1 VTYLVQ
7 ATKRLLSLAW
17 LWMCTQPNND
27 TMHTER
33 LARLAEGSLVR
44 KTEKEPNAPLPTCS
58 SNLPILLALLPFG
71 RKRISTTPMCTA
83 LRSSCTL
90 WCSCTCTL
98 LSFRA
103 VVVVHPCV
111 RHLLDQQKMCRMHA
125 CMHISCMEDD

>member
-44 KTEKEPNAPLPTCS
+44 KTEKETKRTLTNVQQQPTYIACFAAFRQKT
-58 SNLPILLALLPFG
+58 NLNYTHVYGA
-71 RKRISTTPMCTA
+71 
-83 LRSSCTL
+83 
-90 WCSCTCTL
+90 
-98 LSFRA
+98 
-103 VVVVHPCV
+103 
-111 RHLLDQQKMCRMHA
+111 
-125 CMHISCMEDD
+125 